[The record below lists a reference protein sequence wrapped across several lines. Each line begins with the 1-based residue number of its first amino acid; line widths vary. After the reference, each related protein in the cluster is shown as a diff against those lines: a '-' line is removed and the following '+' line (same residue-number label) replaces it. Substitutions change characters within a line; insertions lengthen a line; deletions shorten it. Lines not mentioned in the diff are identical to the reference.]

1 LGIGSDVIDVAV
13 ALGDAIGTQ
22 YMTFVVRGEV
32 LDKRYADM
40 RDVIQGIAKRI
51 ADEVTAASR

>member
-1 LGIGSDVIDVAV
+1 MIDVAV